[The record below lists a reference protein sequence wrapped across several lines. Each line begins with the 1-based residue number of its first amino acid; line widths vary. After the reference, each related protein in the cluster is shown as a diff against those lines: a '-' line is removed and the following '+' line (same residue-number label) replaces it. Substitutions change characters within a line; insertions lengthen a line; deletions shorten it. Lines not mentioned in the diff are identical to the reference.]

1 MSSGSADSPVDVGS
15 RIRWEP
21 LESDTSRLAGLYRS
35 AAPYPHIALPNF
47 LELGVA
53 EKLAADFPPPTG
65 EAWINYRHFNEHKFG
80 QTKRA
85 LFPDSIGAVV
95 DELNSPRFVHWL
107 SRLTGIEGL
116 LADTTLEGG
125 GMHQTPAGGFLNVHA
140 DFTMHHHRPTWRRR
154 CNLNVYLNP
163 ERRDEWGG
171 AIELWD
177 EGMKRAVVQV
187 PPLLNQAVI
196 FETTDTTYH
205 GYPDPIRCP
214 EGSTRKSIALYY
226 YTDEPAGSAPPRATN
241 YRARPTDSFGRR
253 LAIWADKSAVAAY
266 SVIKRRLGLSDEFAS
281 RILSRLAGKTCA
293 NDRRSA
299 DRPHDE

>member
-15 RIRWEP
+15 CIRWEP
-21 LESDTSRLAGLYRS
+21 LESDTSRLASLYRS
-35 AAPYPHIALPNF
+35 AAPYPHIALPHF
-47 LELGVA
+47 LEVGVA

-154 CNLNVYLNP
+154 CNLIVYLNP
-163 ERRDEWGG
+163 EWRDEWGG

-177 EGMKRAVVQV
+177 EGMKRAIVQV

-226 YTDEPAGSAPPRATN
+226 YTDEPAGSGSPRATN

-281 RILSRLAGKTCA
+281 RILSRLAGKTSA
-293 NDRRSA
+293 NDRQSA

>member
-1 MSSGSADSPVDVGS
+1 MSGGSADSPVDVGS
-15 RIRWEP
+15 CIRWEA
-21 LESDTSRLAGLYRS
+21 LESDTSRLASLYRS

-47 LELGVA
+47 LEIGVA

-154 CNLNVYLNP
+154 CNLIVYLNP
-163 ERRDEWGG
+163 EWRDEWGG

-241 YRARPTDSFGRR
+241 YRARPTDSLGRR

-281 RILSRLAGKTCA
+281 RILSRLAGKKSA
-293 NDRRSA
+293 NDHRAA
-299 DRPHDE
+299 DRPHEK